1 MASVSAAAAGAAV
14 AAAAAPKKAPAKY
27 TAAKSPKHSSCFDK
41 AAAESPYMFVGALPD
56 CEEIVSVALCNAV
69 VNVDKVTAE
78 EALVGWALPADAFY
92 SLGDVPSAA
101 DVSRAA
107 YKHHKGSLK
116 SFKAAIED
124 ETWALWTSMAQKAD
138 ESGVKALLHR
148 ARAAATMRDSRR
160 LVLQDAL
167 YFAGLETDEPGL
179 NVNAWA
185 MRDNKGRHEMFIRFV
200 QTGPDQLA
208 AMREAAAKVAAD
220 IVADHAST
228 GGVKRKKPSSQEAV
242 DPAASK
248 KVRRAALM
256 TAFID
261 AGIDVPSIQE
271 MTAEER
277 VFLESGP
284 LKLADVMDEAETIA
298 TRRLISA

>member
-1 MASVSAAAAGAAV
+1 MAAAAAS
-14 AAAAAPKKAPAKY
+14 AAPKKAAAKY
-27 TAAKSPKHSSCFDK
+27 TAAKSPKHSGCFDK

-56 CEEIVSVALCNAV
+56 CEEIVSAALCNAV
-69 VNVDKVTAE
+69 SDLAKVTAE
-78 EALVGWALPADAFY
+78 EALVGWALPADAY
-92 SLGDVPSAA
+92 YALGEMPSAA

-107 YKHHKGSLK
+107 YKHHKGSVK
-116 SFKAAIED
+116 SFKASLED
-124 ETWALWTSMAQKAD
+124 ETWALWESMAKQA
-138 ESGVKALLHR
+138 EEAGVKASLHK
-148 ARAAATMRDSRR
+148 ARCAATARDSRR

-167 YFAGLETDEPGL
+167 FFAGLETDEPGL
-179 NVNAWA
+179 NTNAWA

-220 IVADHAST
+220 IVADHAAS
-228 GGVKRKKPSSQEAV
+228 GGVKRKKPSTQEAV

-271 MTAEER
+271 MTPEER

-284 LKLADVMDEAETIA
+284 LKLTDVMDEAETIA